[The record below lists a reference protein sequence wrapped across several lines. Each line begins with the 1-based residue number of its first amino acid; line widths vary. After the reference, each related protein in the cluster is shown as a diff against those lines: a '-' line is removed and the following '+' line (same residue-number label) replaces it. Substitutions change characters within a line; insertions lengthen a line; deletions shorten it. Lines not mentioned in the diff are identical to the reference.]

1 MVKAAGDSLDASRTA
16 VSLLRCV
23 LRFVTGFAAMLIA
36 IAAAMLAGAS
46 STTAPDTFTARVQRA
61 KMVEAGST
69 GPAYQ
74 KLFWAK
80 TGNPMTD
87 ALKSC
92 LASNAPADKS
102 PFTLVADITFDGH
115 PLNVEVRAPTPVAK
129 CLAGQFSTWT
139 FPAPPKL
146 PDSATYPV
154 EIDVS
159 IQ

>member
-1 MVKAAGDSLDASRTA
+1 MACTASRSA
-16 VSLLRCV
+16 VSLLRLA
-23 LRFVTGFAAMLIA
+23 LRFVTGFAAMLI
-36 IAAAMLAGAS
+36 IFAAALLAGAS

-74 KLFWAK
+74 KQFWAK

-146 PDSATYPV
+146 PDSAAYPI

-159 IQ
+159 VK

>member
-1 MVKAAGDSLDASRTA
+1 
-16 VSLLRCV
+16 
-23 LRFVTGFAAMLIA
+23 MLIT
-36 IAAAMLAGAS
+36 IAAALLAGAS
-46 STTAPDTFTARVQRA
+46 STAAPDTFTARVQRA
-61 KMVEAGST
+61 KMVEAGAT

-74 KLFWAK
+74 KEFWAK

-102 PFTLVADITFDGH
+102 PFTLVADISPDGH
-115 PLNVEVRAPTPVAK
+115 PLNVEVRAPTPIAK
-129 CLAGQFSTWT
+129 CLVGQFSAWT

-146 PDSATYPV
+146 PESANYPI

-159 IQ
+159 M

>member
-1 MVKAAGDSLDASRTA
+1 
-16 VSLLRCV
+16 
-23 LRFVTGFAAMLIA
+23 MLPIIA
-36 IAAAMLAGAS
+36 LALLAGAQPAA
-46 STTAPDTFTARVQRA
+46 STDTFNARVQRA
-61 KMVEAGST
+61 KMIEAGTT

-74 KLFWAK
+74 KQFWAK

-87 ALKSC
+87 ALKAC

-102 PFTLVADITFDGH
+102 PFTLVADISPAGR

-129 CLAGQFSTWT
+129 CLAGQFSAWT

-146 PDSATYPV
+146 PDSANYPI

-159 IQ
+159 M